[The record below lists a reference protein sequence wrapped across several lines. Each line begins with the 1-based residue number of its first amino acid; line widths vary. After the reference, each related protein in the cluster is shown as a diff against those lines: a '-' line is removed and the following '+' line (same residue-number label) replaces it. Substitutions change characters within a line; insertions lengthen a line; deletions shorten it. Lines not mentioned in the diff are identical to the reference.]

1 MDVPSPEEQ
10 NRVEEIVSSPA
21 ASVPG
26 AFAAKASIIA
36 AVAAIVVNIAQ
47 LSILGGRPGVFRTVE
62 IIAIATVLAGTI
74 TACAG
79 FFKGWNCRNSNV
91 IILAAVGLL
100 LNGGMLST
108 GALRTPIKGRAD
120 GVTAHTE
127 SAKKGRIVTQDW
139 TSGYVVELTD
149 STFDNAI
156 NDSIV
161 LVDCWAPRCGP
172 CRRMSPIIDELADD
186 YKGKVKVCKLNVDL
200 CRNTAA
206 KLRIRAIPTIILYKN
221 GRIYKTWVGLTD
233 KSAIMLEINKLL

>member
-1 MDVPSPEEQ
+1 MNFLSPEEK
-10 NRVEEIVSSPA
+10 NKIISNSA
-21 ASVPG
+21 ANVPG
-26 AFAAKASIIA
+26 AFAAKASIIT
-36 AVAAIVVNIAQ
+36 AVTAIVVNIAQ

-79 FFKGWNCRNSNV
+79 FFKGWNHRNSNV

-108 GALRTPIKGRAD
+108 GALRTPMKGRAD
-120 GVTAHTE
+120 RITSHTE
-127 SAKKGRIVTQDW
+127 SAAKGRIITQDW
-139 TSGYVVELTD
+139 TAGSVSELTD

-156 NDSIV
+156 SDSIV

-172 CRRMSPIIDELADD
+172 CRRMSPIINELADD
-186 YKGKVKVCKLNVDL
+186 YKGQVKVCKLNVDL

-206 KLRIRAIPTIILYKN
+206 KLRIRAIPTIILYRN
-221 GRIYKTWVGLTD
+221 GQIYKKWVGVTD
-233 KSAIMLEINKLL
+233 KSALMLEINKLL

>member
-1 MDVPSPEEQ
+1 MNVPLPEEQ
-10 NRVEEIVSSPA
+10 NRVEEIVTSPA

-36 AVAAIVVNIAQ
+36 AITAIFVNIAEV
-47 LSILGGRPGVFRTVE
+47 SILEGRPGIFRAAE

-79 FFKGWNCRNSNV
+79 FFKGWNYRDSNV
-91 IILAAVGLL
+91 IILAAIGLL

-108 GALRTPIKGRAD
+108 GALRTTMKGRAN
-120 GVTAHTE
+120 GVTAHRE
-127 SAKKGRIVTQDW
+127 SAKKGRIITQDW
-139 TSGYVVELTD
+139 TAGYVVELAD

-156 NDSIV
+156 SDSIV

-172 CRRMSPIIDELADD
+172 CRRMSPIINELADD
-186 YKGKVKVCKLNVDL
+186 YKGKVKVCKLNVDVSQ
-200 CRNTAA
+200 NTAA
-206 KLRIRAIPTIILYKN
+206 KLRIRAIPTIILYQN
-221 GRIYKTWVGLTD
+221 GRIYKKWVGVTD